1 MRGCSLGEESGSSS
15 KCDGSSLKSSEQRND
30 MTSIIL
36 QRLGCYMENEIR
48 IWKLIQKRLQCKQE
62 LRYFL
67 LVPTYFSFMG
77 SFFQPWTSVDVLGE
91 GRRPVSLVLFH
102 LPSLDPGSEMSFY
115 ITGLIGVPCH
125 LNTMTWKARSVK
137 DTPYP
142 GAAVSATGK
151 NQRQKCPQLMRRP
164 TTQETQVTH
173 PKMEMKLFYPWS
185 TSSLH
190 SYAEW
195 RNVGEKLPY
204 LAARTFPEAK
214 GHQYLSEL
222 VGAML

>member
-1 MRGCSLGEESGSSS
+1 MWEKGRSSQVMRGYSLGKESGSS

-48 IWKLIQKRLQCKQE
+48 IWKLIQKRLQCKE

-77 SFFQPWTSVDVLGE
+77 SFFQPWTSEDILGE

-115 ITGLIGVPCH
+115 VTGLIGMPCH
-125 LNTMTWKARSVK
+125 LNTMTWKARSAK

-142 GAAVSATGK
+142 EAALSATGK
-151 NQRQKCPQLMRRP
+151 TKDRNA
-164 TTQETQVTH
+164 
-173 PKMEMKLFYPWS
+173 
-185 TSSLH
+185 H
-190 SYAEW
+190 S
-195 RNVGEKLPY
+195 
-204 LAARTFPEAK
+204 
-214 GHQYLSEL
+214 
-222 VGAML
+222 